1 MSIFVEKIIRYG
13 IWNFIFKCDE
23 CGNKFKAPAAEWCAT
38 CYIAPAPCTKCGSMH
53 TYPIGLG
60 NLGGILGPKPV
71 YHKIWESM
79 DKNES

>member
-1 MSIFVEKIIRYG
+1 MVFG
-13 IWNFIFKCDE
+13 ISFFKCDE
-23 CGNKFKAPAAEWCAT
+23 CGNKFKAPAAEWCVT